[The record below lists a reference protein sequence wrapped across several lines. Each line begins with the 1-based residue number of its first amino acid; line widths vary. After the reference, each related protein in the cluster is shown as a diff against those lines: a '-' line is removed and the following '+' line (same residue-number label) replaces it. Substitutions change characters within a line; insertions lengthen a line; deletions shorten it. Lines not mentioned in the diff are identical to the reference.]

1 MFNRAKYYN
10 KLYSVD
16 VSILPNDS
24 DILDVP
30 SPINDEE
37 NEQLFPLD
45 PSTGQLTD
53 LLSQILHT
61 ENPLLRDSLMSKLET
76 LPSSSSAL
84 ANVDDATKI
93 QLLKPRSCQSLSE
106 MADFA
111 DYVSSAIEQ
120 LNVVPQ
126 HVPETAVPAP
136 ETSPVPAPETPPEV
150 QP

>member
-1 MFNRAKYYN
+1 MFNRANYYN

-16 VSILPNDS
+16 VSILPKDS

-37 NEQLFPLD
+37 NEQLFPQD
-45 PSTGQLTD
+45 PTTGQLAD
-53 LLSQILHT
+53 LLSQVLQT

-76 LPSSSSAL
+76 LPSNSSAL

-111 DYVSSAIEQ
+111 DYVSSALEQ
-120 LNVVPQ
+120 LNVVPETTPETT
-126 HVPETAVPAP
+126 PETAPETAP
-136 ETSPVPAPETPPEV
+136 EEQS
-150 QP
+150 

>member
-16 VSILPNDS
+16 TSILPQDS
-24 DILDVP
+24 DILAVP
-30 SPINDEE
+30 SPVNNEE
-37 NEQLFPLD
+37 NEQLFPQD
-45 PSTGQLTD
+45 PSTGQLAD
-53 LLSQILHT
+53 LLSQILET

-76 LPSSSSAL
+76 LPSTSSAM

-111 DYVSSAIEQ
+111 DYVSSALEQ
-120 LNVVPQ
+120 LNVA
-126 HVPETAVPAP
+126 PEPAP
-136 ETSPVPAPETPPEV
+136 SPEP
-150 QP
+150 QS

>member
-16 VSILPNDS
+16 VSIVPQDS

-30 SPINDEE
+30 SPLNDEE
-37 NEQLFPLD
+37 NEQLFPQD
-45 PSTGQLTD
+45 PSTGQLAD
-53 LLSQILHT
+53 LLTQVLQT

-76 LPSSSSAL
+76 LPSTSSAL

-111 DYVSSAIEQ
+111 DYVSSALEQ
-120 LNVVPQ
+120 LNVA
-126 HVPETAVPAP
+126 PETAP
-136 ETSPVPAPETPPEV
+136 ETSPELAPEPAP
-150 QP
+150 QS

>member
-16 VSILPNDS
+16 ASILPKDS

-30 SPINDEE
+30 TPINDEE
-37 NEQLFPLD
+37 NEQLFPQD
-45 PSTGQLTD
+45 PSTGQLAD
-53 LLSQILHT
+53 LLSQVLQT

-76 LPSSSSAL
+76 LPSNSSAL

-111 DYVSSAIEQ
+111 DYVSSALEQ
-120 LNVVPQ
+120 LNVAPD
-126 HVPETAVPAP
+126 PAPAP
-136 ETSPVPAPETPPEV
+136 EPEPSPAPEPEP
-150 QP
+150 QS

>member
-1 MFNRAKYYN
+1 MFNRAKYYQ

-16 VSILPNDS
+16 VSILPKDS

-30 SPINDEE
+30 TPVNDEE
-37 NEQLFPLD
+37 NEQLFPQD
-45 PSTGQLTD
+45 PTTGQLVD
-53 LLSQILHT
+53 LLSQVLQT

-76 LPSSSSAL
+76 LPSNSSAL

-111 DYVSSAIEQ
+111 DYVSSALEQ
-120 LNVVPQ
+120 LNVA
-126 HVPETAVPAP
+126 PESAPEPAP
-136 ETSPVPAPETPPEV
+136 EAAPESAPVE
-150 QP
+150 QS

>member
-16 VSILPNDS
+16 VSILPQES

-30 SPINDEE
+30 TPVNDEE
-37 NEQLFPLD
+37 NEQLFPQD
-45 PSTGQLTD
+45 PTTGQLAD
-53 LLSQILHT
+53 LLSQVLQT

-76 LPSSSSAL
+76 LPSNSSAL
-84 ANVDDATKI
+84 AGVDDATKI

-111 DYVSSAIEQ
+111 DYVSSALEQ
-120 LNVVPQ
+120 LNIAPNK
-126 HVPETAVPAP
+126 PEPEPEPAP
-136 ETSPVPAPETPPEV
+136 EPAPEP
-150 QP
+150 QS

>member
-10 KLYSVD
+10 ELYSVD
-16 VSILPNDS
+16 DSILPKDS

-30 SPINDEE
+30 TPVNDEE
-37 NEQLFPLD
+37 NEQLFPQD
-45 PSTGQLTD
+45 PTTGQLAD
-53 LLSQILHT
+53 LLSQVLQT

-76 LPSSSSAL
+76 LPSTSSAL

-111 DYVSSAIEQ
+111 DYVSSALEQ
-120 LNVVPQ
+120 LNVAPNST
-126 HVPETAVPAP
+126 ETAT
-136 ETSPVPAPETPPEV
+136 ETETETETATETAIET
-150 QP
+150 QS

>member
-1 MFNRAKYYN
+1 MFNRAKYYQ

-16 VSILPNDS
+16 ASTLPKDS

-30 SPINDEE
+30 TPVNDEE
-37 NEQLFPLD
+37 NEQLFPQD
-45 PSTGQLTD
+45 PSTGQLAD
-53 LLSQILHT
+53 LLSQILQT

-76 LPSSSSAL
+76 LPSTSSAM

-111 DYVSSAIEQ
+111 DYVSSALEQ
-120 LNVVPQ
+120 LNVA
-126 HVPETAVPAP
+126 PESAPAP
-136 ETSPVPAPETPPEV
+136 ETAPAPEPDP
-150 QP
+150 QS